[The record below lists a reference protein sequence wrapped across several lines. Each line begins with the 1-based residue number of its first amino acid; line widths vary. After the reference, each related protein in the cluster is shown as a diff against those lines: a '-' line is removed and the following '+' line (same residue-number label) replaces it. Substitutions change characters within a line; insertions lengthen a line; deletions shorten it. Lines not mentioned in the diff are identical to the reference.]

1 MKRRPLLPPA
11 YFWTSCA
18 VMAAVHFLLP
28 VARFSRPP
36 HTCLGLVPLAI
47 GLAINIWSS
56 ELFNRRHTTVKPFE
70 RSTELIVDG
79 PYRFSRHPMY
89 LGMVMALGGLAI
101 LLGSVTPLVI
111 VPVFGWLMNRKF
123 IAPEERAMAEAFGEA
138 YVEYKRRVRR
148 WI

>member
-1 MKRRPLLPPA
+1 
-11 YFWTSCA
+11 
-18 VMAAVHFLLP
+18 MAAVHFLLP
-28 VARFSRPP
+28 VARFARPP
-36 HTCLGLVPLAI
+36 HTYLGLVPLAI
-47 GLAINIWSS
+47 GLAISIWGS
-56 ELFNRRHTTVKPFE
+56 ELFRRRHTTIKPFE
-70 RSTELIVDG
+70 RSTDLIVDG

-111 VPVFGWLMNRKF
+111 VPVFGWLMNSKF
-123 IAPEERAMAEAFGEA
+123 IAPEERAMEETFGEA